1 MRVSGQFT
9 SEASLKA
16 VNLRINDR
24 FFKGGK
30 EILESVWVFWDGL
43 NKDRLNKVYK

>member
-1 MRVSGQFT
+1 MEELEEIYFDEDFDR
-9 SEASLKA
+9 
-16 VNLRINDR
+16 DR

-43 NKDRLNKVYK
+43 NQDRLNKAYK